1 MIIFNKTF
9 IKQILFF
16 ILLTIGLSL
25 STKSWAQAPPTIT
38 SFSPSSGVVG
48 SSVTIT
54 GTGFN
59 IVPGDNVVFFGGVK
73 AVVTSATS
81 TELRI
86 TIPTSNSRGRFQLVN
101 VSNNLS
107 CFSANYFSI
116 RNQVSSV
123 FTSMLAAAT
132 VNTAMTGNLNISK
145 EQNFSIS
152 DFDGDSNLEITSS
165 IGSSLYILTNNT
177 PAISPVR
184 SIITLD
190 AGVQSSTN
198 TLVGDFNNDGKLDLM
213 TCRGG
218 GNSGGWVFQNN
229 SNPSISFSPK
239 VVLPPASSWAFT
251 AYDSEI
257 GDLNKDGKIDIIGAY
272 WLSGI
277 SSFVINRSVGTN
289 YSAISEG
296 DGQATYSDMGY
307 VNLAPG
313 ATIPLGNTVSKI
325 ETGDFNNDGY
335 EDYAV
340 SGSFGFFVV
349 LNTTNTVGPTRINLS
364 PSSNFGFNASFISSG
379 DFDSDGD
386 IDLIAG
392 DIGGDVRILT
402 NNGSGSFTIQTTSI
416 PSRGFSLADFDGDGN
431 DDLIVYSS
439 ALSNYVFYKNISSG
453 SIVFDTSQPVTI
465 VQGSAVSGHF
475 KILDFNGNG
484 QFEIISANS
493 ANYGIYSI
501 APPMPTLNVV
511 SALNAFSKCAGF
523 ASAPQTF
530 TISGSNLT
538 ANIAIAALNG
548 YEYSLNNSTYATTL
562 SVVPTSGTVATTTVH
577 VRLTAASTGT
587 PAGNISMTSTGAST
601 QTIAVS
607 GTVNAN
613 PVISGVANLLVGNTI
628 TLTATT
634 TASSVTPWVSSNTAV
649 ATVSNSGVVTAI
661 GAGSFTITFTN
672 SAGCTATTA
681 AIISSP
687 APAIVN
693 TSSFTSFS
701 KCAGFA
707 SAPQT
712 FTISGSNLTAN
723 IAIAALNGYEYSLN
737 NSTYATTLS
746 VVPTSGTVATTTVH
760 VRLTAASTGTPAG
773 NISMT
778 STGAST
784 QTIAVSGTVNANP
797 VISGVANL
805 LVGNTITLTAT
816 TTASSVTP
824 WVSSNT
830 AVATVSNSGVV
841 TAIGAGSFTI
851 TFTNSAGCT
860 ATTAAIIS
868 SPAPAIVNTS
878 SFTSFSKC
886 AGFASAPQT
895 FTISGSNLTAN
906 IAIAALN
913 GYEYS
918 LNNSTY
924 ATTLS
929 VAPTSGTV
937 ATTTIHVR
945 LTEAST
951 GTPAGNISM
960 TSTGAITQTIAVTGT
975 VIASPTITFN
985 ATPNVTNLVTT
996 FAIPFTAVANTPT
1009 LYSVSA
1015 GTSNALANFIPIVDA
1030 VFSGNSGNL
1039 NVTIPAGATSG
1050 TYNFNVTVKRTTGC
1064 VSIVYQTTLTIVN
1077 TVLPVSFI
1085 SFEAKLNNTGSVDL
1099 TWLTASES
1107 NNSHFI
1113 VSKSTDGVSFAQVAK
1128 ISGSGNSNQQ
1138 NRYQTADRN
1147 PASGNNYYQL
1157 VQFDTDGK
1165 ATILATKVVNV
1176 ALKNS
1181 NEVSV
1186 YPNPAQEAVNIK
1198 FGAGVYNIAKLIDL
1212 KGRVLASKAIDAKQ
1226 AVTSFNIG
1234 NLPAGNY
1241 FIVLEGKT
1249 GSVSK
1254 SVIKN

>member
-746 VVPTSGTVATTTVH
+746 V
-760 VRLTAASTGTPAG
+760 
-773 NISMT
+773 
-778 STGAST
+778 
-784 QTIAVSGTVNANP
+784 
-797 VISGVANL
+797 
-805 LVGNTITLTAT
+805 
-816 TTASSVTP
+816 
-824 WVSSNT
+824 
-830 AVATVSNSGVV
+830 
-841 TAIGAGSFTI
+841 
-851 TFTNSAGCT
+851 
-860 ATTAAIIS
+860 
-868 SPAPAIVNTS
+868 
-878 SFTSFSKC
+878 
-886 AGFASAPQT
+886 
-895 FTISGSNLTAN
+895 
-906 IAIAALN
+906 
-913 GYEYS
+913 
-918 LNNSTY
+918 
-924 ATTLS
+924 
-929 VAPTSGTV
+929 APTSGTV